1 MGSVPVDVEQFILA
15 SAVKYALGNI
25 DLSGEYFTIQN
36 KDNSGGGTKSS
47 NAYYGLATYSIKDKY
62 IPYVMYDRI
71 SADQAD
77 PYFKS
82 LQTQDISK
90 LTAGLR
96 YNISYRSSL
105 KGEFRAVDK
114 GNNNWNEY
122 GIQWALAF

>member
-1 MGSVPVDVEQFILA
+1 
-15 SAVKYALGNI
+15 
-25 DLSGEYFTIQN
+25 
-36 KDNSGGGTKSS
+36 
-47 NAYYGLATYSIKDKY
+47 
-62 IPYVMYDRI
+62 MYDRI

-82 LQTQDISK
+82 LGTHDTTK

-105 KGEFRAVDK
+105 KGEFRTVNKVDK
-114 GNNNWNEY
+114 VNNNWNEY